1 MTIESEESNFVM
13 RERFH
18 HEEAVIESIVQ
29 ANYEQFKSI
38 MRAKQLN
45 KIVIRKEQG
54 GIVPED
60 ENGIKRDQSLVK
72 LEMRFE

>member
-1 MTIESEESNFVM
+1 
-13 RERFH
+13 
-18 HEEAVIESIVQ
+18 
-29 ANYEQFKSI
+29 